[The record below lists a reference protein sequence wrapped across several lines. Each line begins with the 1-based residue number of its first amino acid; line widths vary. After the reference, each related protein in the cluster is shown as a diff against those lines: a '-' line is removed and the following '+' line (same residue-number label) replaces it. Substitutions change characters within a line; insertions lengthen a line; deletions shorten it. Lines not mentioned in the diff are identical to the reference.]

1 MIVYLGLNKRF
12 IDIIQKSSSYLYVAG
27 GGAVVCRS
35 VELDSQGDDH
45 PPGGPSPSPHGPEEV
60 GVVGD

>member
-1 MIVYLGLNKRF
+1 
-12 IDIIQKSSSYLYVAG
+12 LYVAG

-35 VELDSQGDDH
+35 VELDCQGDDH

-60 GVVGD
+60 GVVGG